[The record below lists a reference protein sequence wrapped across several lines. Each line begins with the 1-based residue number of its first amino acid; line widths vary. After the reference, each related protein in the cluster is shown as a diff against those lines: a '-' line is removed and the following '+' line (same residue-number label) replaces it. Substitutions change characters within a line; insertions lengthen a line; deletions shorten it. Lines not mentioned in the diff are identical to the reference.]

1 MAYPTEYR
9 YTEQHEWI
17 HLEGNRA
24 KVGITEYAQGE
35 LGDIVYVELPEV
47 GKKIG
52 KGETLATVESVKSVS
67 DVYAPVAGEVVE
79 VNGALESAPETI
91 NNDPH
96 GAGWIVILE
105 IADPKEIDSLL
116 DAAAYEKLIA
126 SE

>member
-79 VNGALESAPETI
+79 VNRALESAPETI

>member
-47 GKKIG
+47 GKKVS

-105 IADPKEIDSLL
+105 IADPKEVDSLL

>member
-47 GKKIG
+47 GKKVS

-79 VNGALESAPETI
+79 VNGALDSAPETI

-96 GAGWIVILE
+96 GAGWIAVLE
-105 IADPKEIDSLL
+105 IADPKEVDSLL

>member
-47 GKKIG
+47 GKKVG

>member
-47 GKKIG
+47 GKKVG

-105 IADPKEIDSLL
+105 IADPKEVDSLL